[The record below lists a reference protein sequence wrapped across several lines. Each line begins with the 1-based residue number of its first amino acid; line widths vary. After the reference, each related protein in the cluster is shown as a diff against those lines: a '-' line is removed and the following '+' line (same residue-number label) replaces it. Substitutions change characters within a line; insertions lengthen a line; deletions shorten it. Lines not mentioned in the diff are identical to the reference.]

1 MKPPPL
7 GVWEEAPTNLATL
20 TRGKGLLIQENMPKH
35 GDQHVR
41 HKGKKCG
48 EPLSG
53 ITGWLVS
60 VIGKEPRK

>member
-1 MKPPPL
+1 MGGGFNEL
-7 GVWEEAPTNLATL
+7 SHADQGE
-20 TRGKGLLIQENMPKH
+20 GFLIQENMPCLEIVR
-35 GDQHVR
+35 QYVR

-53 ITGWLVS
+53 IPGWLVS